1 MTAIDWLVT
10 IGTIVLI
17 VAYGA
22 WRTRGVRTMEGYL
35 RGDNDLSWTTVGL
48 SVMATQASA
57 ITFLSTPGQGYE
69 DGLRFVQFY
78 LGLPIAMVLL
88 SALIVPRYF
97 QLRVLTAYEYLERRF
112 DKKNRQLAALLFLV
126 QRGLAAGITLYAP
139 AIILS
144 AILDWPLRWTIL
156 AMGSLV
162 IVYTVSGGT
171 KAVSQTQKHQMV
183 VMLLGMVLAL
193 ILVLSNLPNDVSITD
208 ALRVAAV
215 HGKLNAID
223 FGLNLESRYTFWS
236 GITGGLFVAM
246 AYFGTDHSQVQRY
259 LSGKSIAESRLGLLF
274 NGILKV
280 PMQFLI
286 LLVGVLVF
294 VFYQFVAPP
303 LFFDQATEKRVAQ
316 TEHAARYEQLLTDHE
331 RIFSEKRDWTIR
343 YLNEADSGSA
353 QTSVAQ
359 QEMVRLFAESKS
371 VRETAKKVIAEAI
384 PGAETKDSDYIF
396 LTFVLAWVPI
406 GLVGLLVA
414 VILCAAMSSVAGELS
429 ALGACM
435 TVDFYRRSWNTTATN
450 HHYLVVSKGFTILFG
465 VLAIAFASFASLLD
479 NLIQA
484 VNILGSLFYGTVLG
498 MFLAGFFVRT
508 ARATPVFFAAIVSEL
523 VVLLMFFFTD
533 VGFLWYNVTGCVTVL
548 VLSALPF
555 RNETTTNGGG
565 NEQGATVG

>member
-1 MTAIDWLVT
+1 MSALDWVVT
-10 IGTIVLI
+10 IGTIVFI

-35 RGDNDLSWTTVGL
+35 RGDNDLSWMTVGL

-78 LGLPIAMVLL
+78 LGLPIAMILL
-88 SALIVPRYF
+88 SAFVVPRYF

-144 AILDWPLRWTIL
+144 AILDWPLRWTIW

-162 IVYTVSGGT
+162 VIYTVSGGT

-183 VMLLGMVLAL
+183 IMLLGMVLAL
-193 ILVLSNLPNDVSITD
+193 VLVLLNLPDDVSITH
-208 ALRVAAV
+208 ALHVAAA
-215 HGKLNAID
+215 HGKLNAIN
-223 FGLNLESRYTFWS
+223 FGFDLESRYTFWS

-280 PMQFLI
+280 PMQLMI
-286 LLVGVLVF
+286 LFTGVMVF
-294 VFYQFVAPP
+294 VFHQFVAPP
-303 LFFDQATEKRVAQ
+303 LFFDQATEKRVVQ
-316 TEHAARYEQLLTDHE
+316 TEFAQQYEQLLADHD
-331 RIFSEKRDWTIR
+331 RIFSEKRDWTLR
-343 YLNEADSGSA
+343 YLSELETDDPIAA
-353 QTSVAQ
+353 QSQ
-359 QEMVRLFAESKS
+359 QEILRLAAESKQL
-371 VRETAKKVIAEAI
+371 RETAKKVIADAI

-396 LTFVLAWVPI
+396 LTFVLSWVPI

-414 VILCAAMSSVAGELS
+414 VILSAAMSSVAGELS
-429 ALGACM
+429 ALGACL
-435 TVDFYRRSWNTTATN
+435 TVDFYRRSWNTKASN
-450 HHYLVVSKGFTILFG
+450 HHYLVVSKWFTVLFG
-465 VLAIAFASFASLLD
+465 LLAIAFASFASLLD

-498 MFLAGFFVRT
+498 MFLAGFFIKK
-508 ARATPVFFAAIVSEL
+508 ASATPVFLAAILSEII
-523 VVLLMFFFTD
+523 VLCMFFFTD
-533 VGFLWYNVTGCVTVL
+533 VGFLWYNVTGCVTVV
-548 VLSALPF
+548 VLAALAT
-555 RNETTTNGGG
+555 RNATTTNGDANGT
-565 NEQGATVG
+565 GATVG